1 MNSGNLGKWM
11 WSHFGG
17 LGYGPRW
24 LEDDPWGGWVCRG
37 RLGLGTHRAGWAK
50 WGQAWVRGGHEV
62 GRLEGLDRV
71 SGFLQRE
78 LGRVFGDGPRE

>member
-37 RLGLGTHRAGWAK
+37 RLGLGTQRVGWVK
-50 WGQAWVRGGHEV
+50 CGQAWARGGHEV
-62 GRLEGLDRV
+62 VRLEGTG
-71 SGFLQRE
+71 SGFWVFARE
-78 LGRVFGDGPRE
+78 LGRLRVWAA